1 MNTTL
6 NINKRVSSFI
16 AIIILLITST
26 ILQAGNGSYSS
37 TELTKDTL
45 NKKENRKAKNE
56 KEKLELRHSHS
67 RFTIKLDNVYA
78 SLDTKATF
86 QVNDGIFNVSI
97 GLEDNFGL
105 PGQKNFFTGSFSY
118 RITPR
123 SGIYALYYGINRQE
137 VHIAEQDYYF
147 LDDTIPAGSSMT
159 SFFNTQVIS
168 AGYLLSILK
177 NPDAFLG
184 AYFNIYF
191 MMLETGVYSS
201 TKTIDANVGLL
212 APLPNFG
219 LLVAFRL
226 TNWLYLDGSIGFFSL
241 QTKDFGGA
249 IHNYNVSLVFR
260 PIRWL
265 GINLS
270 YQQFDVNVNFLS
282 NNIETVIDYNFRGPS
297 LGLSFIF

>member
-1 MNTTL
+1 MKT
-6 NINKRVSSFI
+6 ISSNFI
-16 AIIILLITST
+16 ALIILLFVCTG
-26 ILQAGNGSYSS
+26 LQAENRSHSFFVLS
-37 TELTKDTL
+37 KDTL
-45 NKKENRKAKNE
+45 KTKESRKVEKE

-78 SLDTKATF
+78 NLDTKVIF
-86 QVNDGIFNVSI
+86 QIDDGIFNVSL

-105 PGQKNFFTGSFSY
+105 PNQKYFFTGSFSY

-123 SGIYALYYGINRQE
+123 SGIYAQYYGINRQE
-137 VHIAEQDYYF
+137 NHVADQDYYF
-147 LDDTIPAGSSMT
+147 LDDTIRAGSSIT

-168 AGYLLSILK
+168 AGYMLSILK

-191 MMLETGVYSS
+191 MMLETGVYSN
-201 TKTIDANVGLL
+201 TNTIDAKVELL

-219 LLVAFRL
+219 LLAAFKL
-226 TNWLYLDGSIGFFSL
+226 NNWLYIDGSIGFFSL
-241 QTKDFGGA
+241 HTEDFGGA
-249 IHNYNVSLVFR
+249 IYNYDISLVFR
-260 PIRWL
+260 PARWI

-270 YQQFDVNVNFLS
+270 YKKFDVNMNFVS
-282 NNIETVIDYNFRGPS
+282 NNINTIIDYNFRGPS

>member
-1 MNTTL
+1 MK
-6 NINKRVSSFI
+6 KRANSYI
-16 AIIILLITST
+16 AIIIMLITSAG
-26 ILQAGNGSYSS
+26 LQAANGIYSS

-45 NKKENRKAKNE
+45 KTKEIRKAKKE

-67 RFTIKLDNVYA
+67 RFSIKMDYVYA
-78 SLDTKATF
+78 NLDTKATF
-86 QVNDGIFNVSI
+86 QINDGIFSVSL

-137 VHIAEQDYYF
+137 VHIADQDYYF
-147 LDDTIPAGSSMT
+147 LDDTIPAGTSIT

-177 NPDAFLG
+177 NPDAYLG

-191 MMLETGVYSS
+191 MVLETGVYSNS
-201 TKTIDANVGLL
+201 KAIDANVELL

-226 TNWLYLDGSIGFFSL
+226 TNWMYLDGSIGFFSL

-249 IHNYNVSLVFR
+249 IHNYNVSLVFK
-260 PIRWL
+260 PIHWL

-270 YQQFDVNVNFLS
+270 YKQFDVNVNFLS
-282 NNIETVIDYNFRGPS
+282 NNIKTVIDYNFRGPS
-297 LGLSFIF
+297 LGLSFTF

>member
-1 MNTTL
+1 MK
-6 NINKRVSSFI
+6 KRARSFI
-16 AIIILLITST
+16 AIIILLITNAG
-26 ILQAGNGSYSS
+26 LQAGNGIYSS
-37 TELTKDTL
+37 IEISKDTL
-45 NKKENRKAKNE
+45 KTKEIRKAKKE

-67 RFTIKLDNVYA
+67 RFTIKMDYVYA
-78 SLDTKATF
+78 NLDTKATF
-86 QVNDGIFNVSI
+86 QINDGIFSVSL

-137 VHIAEQDYYF
+137 VHIADQDYYF
-147 LDDTIPAGSSMT
+147 LDDTIPAGTSIT

-177 NPDAFLG
+177 NPDAYLG

-191 MMLETGVYSS
+191 MVLETGVYSNS
-201 TKTIDANVGLL
+201 KAIDANVELL

-226 TNWLYLDGSIGFFSL
+226 TNWMYLDGSIGFFSL

-249 IHNYNVSLVFR
+249 IHNYNVSLVFK
-260 PIRWL
+260 PIHWL

-270 YQQFDVNVNFLS
+270 YKQFDVNVNFLS

-297 LGLSFIF
+297 LGLSFTF

>member
-1 MNTTL
+1 MK
-6 NINKRVSSFI
+6 KRASRFI
-16 AIIILLITST
+16 TVIIMLFACTG
-26 ILQAGNGSYSS
+26 LQAENGSSS
-37 TELTKDTL
+37 SIELTKDTL
-45 NKKENRKAKNE
+45 KTKESRKAEKE
-56 KEKLELRHSHS
+56 KEKLEFRHSHS
-67 RFTIKLDNVYA
+67 RFSIKMDYVFAN
-78 SLDTKATF
+78 LDTKATF
-86 QVNDGIFNVSI
+86 QINDGIFSVSL

-137 VHIAEQDYYF
+137 VHIADQDYYF
-147 LDDTIPAGSSMT
+147 LDDTIPAGTSIT

-177 NPDAFLG
+177 NPDAYLG

-191 MMLETGVYSS
+191 MVLETGVYSNTS
-201 TKTIDANVGLL
+201 AIDTKVELL

-226 TNWLYLDGSIGFFSL
+226 TNWMYLDGSIGFFSL

-249 IHNYNVSLVFR
+249 IHNYNVSLVFK
-260 PIRWL
+260 PVRWL

-270 YQQFDVNVNFLS
+270 YKQFDVNVNFLS
-282 NNIETVIDYNFRGPS
+282 NNIKTVIDYNFRGPS

>member
-1 MNTTL
+1 MK
-6 NINKRVSSFI
+6 KRASRFI
-16 AIIILLITST
+16 TVIIMLFACTG
-26 ILQAGNGSYSS
+26 LQAENGSYSS
-37 TELTKDTL
+37 IELTKDTL
-45 NKKENRKAKNE
+45 KTKESRKAEKE
-56 KEKLELRHSHS
+56 KEKLEFRHSHS
-67 RFTIKLDNVYA
+67 RFSIKMDYVFAN
-78 SLDTKATF
+78 LDTKATF
-86 QVNDGIFNVSI
+86 QINDGIFSVSL

-137 VHIAEQDYYF
+137 VHIADQDYYF
-147 LDDTIPAGSSMT
+147 LDDTIPAGTSIT

-177 NPDAFLG
+177 NPDAYLG

-191 MMLETGVYSS
+191 MVLETGVYSNTS
-201 TKTIDANVGLL
+201 AIDTKVELL

-226 TNWLYLDGSIGFFSL
+226 TNWMYLDGSIGFFSL

-249 IHNYNVSLVFR
+249 IHNYNVSLVFK
-260 PIRWL
+260 PVRWL

-270 YQQFDVNVNFLS
+270 YKQFDVNVNFLS
-282 NNIETVIDYNFRGPS
+282 NNIKTVIDYNFRGPS

>member
-1 MNTTL
+1 MK
-6 NINKRVSSFI
+6 KRARSFI
-16 AIIILLITST
+16 AIIILLITNAG
-26 ILQAGNGSYSS
+26 LQAGNGIYSS
-37 TELTKDTL
+37 IEISKDTL
-45 NKKENRKAKNE
+45 KTKEIRKAKKE

-67 RFTIKLDNVYA
+67 RFTIKMDYVYA
-78 SLDTKATF
+78 NLDTKATF
-86 QVNDGIFNVSI
+86 QINDGIFSVSL

-137 VHIAEQDYYF
+137 VHIADQDYYF
-147 LDDTIPAGSSMT
+147 LDDTIPAGTSIT

-177 NPDAFLG
+177 NPDAYLG

-191 MMLETGVYSS
+191 MVLETGVYSNS
-201 TKTIDANVGLL
+201 KAIDANVELL

-249 IHNYNVSLVFR
+249 IHNYNVSLVFK
-260 PIRWL
+260 PIHWL

-270 YQQFDVNVNFLS
+270 YKQFDVNVNFLS

-297 LGLSFIF
+297 LGLSFTF

>member
-1 MNTTL
+1 MK
-6 NINKRVSSFI
+6 KRANSYI
-16 AIIILLITST
+16 AIIIMLITSAG
-26 ILQAGNGSYSS
+26 LQAATGNYSS
-37 TELTKDTL
+37 IEISKDTL
-45 NKKENRKAKNE
+45 KTKESRKAKKK

-67 RFTIKLDNVYA
+67 RFSIKMDYVFAN
-78 SLDTKATF
+78 LDTKATF
-86 QVNDGIFNVSI
+86 QINDGIFNVSI

-137 VHIAEQDYYF
+137 SHVADQDYYF
-147 LDDTIPAGSSMT
+147 LDDTIPAGTSIT

-168 AGYLLSILK
+168 AGYMLSILK
-177 NPDAFLG
+177 NPDAYLG

-191 MMLETGVYSS
+191 MMLETGVYSNS
-201 TKTIDANVGLL
+201 KTIDADVGLL

-226 TNWLYLDGSIGFFSL
+226 TDWLYLDGSIGFFSL

-249 IHNYNVSLVFR
+249 IHNYDVSLVFR
-260 PIRWL
+260 PIHWL

-270 YQQFDVNVNFLS
+270 YKQFDVNVNFLS
-282 NNIETVIDYNFRGPS
+282 NNIETVIDYNFKGPS